1 MRSSLRLFLLGLLSA
16 IAAFA
21 AAPAKPAPA
30 KAPAPAHRYT
40 IDQFLS
46 TTIYAEASFSP
57 DGRKIL
63 INSNQSGVVNVY
75 ALPVDGGAPVQL
87 TDSTVSQAVAESYF
101 PADERFLYSSDQGG
115 NEQTHLFVKAPDGS
129 VRDLTPGDKLKATFL
144 DWSGDQ
150 KSFFFL
156 SNERA
161 PSVFD
166 LYEMTVD
173 GYQRQLLYT
182 NDGGY
187 DIVAASPDRRWVALT
202 KPRTNSD
209 SDIYLHDRK
218 TGETKLLTARP
229 SAGEVANIPMV
240 FSADSQ
246 GLFYTTDQGSEFTY
260 LMRYDLAT
268 GERKEVLHTDWDV
281 NEAKLSRDG
290 RVLIARVNRDAH
302 SDLRLFDAATLRP
315 LPVKDLPAGNITDTA
330 FSRDGKQMAFYVESS
345 APRDLYVRNTV
356 TGKIRRLTR
365 ALSPQIDA
373 ADLVQAEVVR
383 FKSYDGVVIP
393 GLLYKP
399 REASPAHKVP
409 ALVWVHGGPGDQ
421 SRVGY
426 SELGQY
432 LLNHGYAV
440 YAINNRGSSGY
451 GKTFYAMDDRK
462 HGDADLDDCVASKK
476 MLIDTGWVD
485 PARIGILGGS
495 YGGYMT
501 LAALTFRPK
510 EFAVGVDLYGVSN
523 WLRTLESIPPWWS
536 SFRDA
541 LYKELGDPEKDA
553 DYLRKISPLFHADQ
567 IERPLLVLQGANDP
581 RVLKAES
588 DTIVEAARKK
598 GVPVEYLIFENEG
611 HGFRR
616 RDSKEKAFR
625 ATLDFLDKYLK
636 GGAP

>member
-115 NEQTHLFVKAPDGS
+115 NEQTHLYVKAPDGD

-187 DIVAASPDRRWVALT
+187 DIAAASPDRRWVALT

-290 RVLIARVNRDAH
+290 RILIARVNRDAH
-302 SDLRLFDAATLRP
+302 SDLRLFDAGTLRP

-356 TGKIRRLTR
+356 TGKIRRLTQ

-451 GKTFYAMDDRK
+451 GKTFYGMDDRK

-616 RDSKEKAFR
+616 RDSKEKAFK